1 LEQLAPFSPLG
12 NVGPLASIELAV
24 YDPRWPRL
32 YDAEIVRVTEALTP
46 VVGAEHV
53 GSTSVPGLAAK
64 PTIDIA
70 VGVVS
75 LDLPDGARARME
87 RLDYHYGGDHGQ
99 PQHVFRKGTSVPW
112 RFLVHVVQ
120 HGGPM
125 WLDFLRF
132 RDYLRANPDE
142 AERYAR
148 LKASLLADR
157 GGWYSGRDKERFIRL
172 VLDSCRPSSSE
183 GSTA

>member
-1 LEQLAPFSPLG
+1 
-12 NVGPLASIELAV
+12 
-24 YDPRWPRL
+24 
-32 YDAEIVRVTEALTP
+32 
-46 VVGAEHV
+46 V

-75 LDLPDGARARME
+75 LDLPEGAGRRME
-87 RLDYHYGGDHGQ
+87 RLGYDYGGDHGQ

-120 HGGPM
+120 YGSPM

-132 RDYLRANPDE
+132 RDYLRTNPAE
-142 AERYAR
+142 ADRYAR

-157 GGWYSGRDKERFIRL
+157 GEWYSGRDKERFIRP
-172 VLDSCRPSSSE
+172 VLDSRP
-183 GSTA
+183 T